1 MNSVWYESSDTCK
14 IAALESV
21 QVSFPFAWEKVATE
35 EKIKKKN
42 GKNSGS
48 LMSLPVDRLNGIACN
63 ADARAKIIA
72 GIVAT
77 NIIASQPTATPTARA
92 NIKGSLSPYPPPIR
106 NTWLKALV
114 FISYQ
119 YSSESRVTLKLY

>member
-1 MNSVWYESSDTCK
+1 M
-14 IAALESV
+14 
-21 QVSFPFAWEKVATE
+21 
-35 EKIKKKN
+35 KKKN
-42 GKNSGS
+42 GKNSGP

-92 NIKGSLSPYPPPIR
+92 NIKGSLSPSHPKYLIKSPGIY
-106 NTWLKALV
+106 
-114 FISYQ
+114 FISIF
-119 YSSESRVTLKLY
+119 K